1 MIHEQAKRFVRQVPD
16 IRPGYT
22 VRVHEVVQEGGKE
35 RIQIFEGLVITM
47 HKGHCL
53 TDRSMTIRR
62 IVSGVG
68 IEKIVPLHSPLI
80 TKIDVKKV
88 AQVRRA
94 KLTFLR
100 GRQGK
105 SARLNERFTTSDEFN
120 VAVSAP
126 AKEVDKANEATSPE
140 ENPLGLN

>member
-1 MIHEQAKRFVRQVPD
+1 MTSTLIHEQAKRFVRPVPE

-22 VRVHEVVQEGGKE
+22 VRVNELVQEGGKE
-35 RIQIFEGLVITM
+35 RIQIFEGLVIAM
-47 HKGHCL
+47 HKGHCV
-53 TDRSMTIRR
+53 TDRSMTLRR
-62 IVSGVG
+62 VVSGIGV
-68 IEKIVPLHSPLI
+68 EKIVPLHSPFI

-88 AQVRRA
+88 ARVRRA

-120 VAVSAP
+120 VAVAKSAQ
-126 AKEVDKANEATSPE
+126 
-140 ENPLGLN
+140 